1 MSLLEVDSVQL
12 SFEGRKILSNVYL
25 SCATTEIVGLL
36 GRNGAGKSSLLKII
50 FGSLKGESQTVR
62 LNKTYSPQL
71 FRVPNAV
78 HYMPQDGFVMDYFSF
93 DDLINIFQLQA
104 HLDKIFEL
112 KEIKKNRKKRV
123 GSLSGGEKKLME
135 IITLLYSKSEFVILD
150 EPFSYLS
157 PILIEKL
164 IPHLH
169 YQAQTKGIILTD
181 HQYETVFQACNKY
194 YVLNQGIINQVQQ
207 VSELA
212 AFGYIRQ

>member
-1 MSLLEVDSVQL
+1 MSLLEIDSVQL
-12 SFEGRKILSNVYL
+12 VFDGRKILTNIYFN
-25 SCATTEIVGLL
+25 CATTEIVGLL
-36 GRNGAGKSSLLKII
+36 GRNGSGKSSLLKII
-50 FGSLKGESQTVR
+50 FGTLKGESQSVR
-62 LNKTYSPQL
+62 LNRKYTPQL
-71 FRVPNAV
+71 FKKPQAV
-78 HYMPQDGFVMDYFSF
+78 HYMPQDGFVMNYLSF

-112 KEIKKNRKKRV
+112 KEIKKNRREHV
-123 GSLSGGEKKLME
+123 GNLSGGEKKVME
-135 IITLLYSKSEFVILD
+135 IITLLYTKGEFVILD

-181 HQYETVFQACNKY
+181 HQYETVFQVCSKY
-194 YVLNQGIINQVQQ
+194 YVLNEGILTQVKQ

-212 AFGYIRQ
+212 AYGYINI